1 MTKQQNDMIEA
12 LGNCYVNITKA
23 CKIVGIDRTTHYRW
37 YNEIPRYKELF
48 DDLQESMI
56 DIAETMLMTNIEDA
70 KETSIIFFLKTKGKK
85 RGYQEVIETNDKPLR
100 IQVERISKS

>member
-12 LGNCYVNITKA
+12 LGNCYVNVSKA
-23 CKIVGIDRTTHYRW
+23 SKIVGIDRTTHYLW
-37 YNEIPRYKELF
+37 LNNNQHYKQLF

-85 RGYQEVIETNDKPLR
+85 RGYQETLETTTIAPKAPIIE
-100 IQVERISKS
+100 VEQ